1 MSADQY
7 KRPSVDGL
15 AEKGTEMS
23 LEPHASEVQCMPKHA
38 IDNDPDEAL
47 KLVAAH
53 AGETILLSAE
63 EQSKLL
69 KKIDF
74 SIMPLLCI
82 VYGLNYLD
90 KTTLSYAS
98 VVGFKTDLNIGVSEY
113 NWVASIFYFGYLVW
127 EWPTNWL
134 LQRLPLAK
142 YSAINVILWGSIL
155 SLLAAVKDFRGALA
169 VRFFLG
175 AAEAAVSPGF
185 VLFTSQWYTTP
196 EQGTRVSW
204 WFSFN
209 GWGQILGGVVAYGI
223 AVGTEKHPLSIE
235 GWQLIFLVFGL
246 FTALLGAIF
255 LYWMPDSQLNARFLT
270 EHERLMA
277 VERIRVNNQGVGN
290 KHFKWYQCK
299 EALADPMIWAFVS
312 FSLLA
317 NIPNGGITNYFSQL
331 IVAFGFTPNQSL
343 LLGVPAGAVQVLTL
357 IGFGYL
363 GRRFN
368 NRILI
373 NSMGPLLAI
382 TGLFLIRFLPSAN
395 KGGRLAGYYL
405 WGSASTGFVCVL
417 SLISSNIAGWTK
429 KTTAAAMYLVAYCV
443 GNIIG
448 PQVFRPGDAPAY
460 HTAITVI
467 LVAFILAYL
476 ILISIYFL
484 SRRRNIA
491 KASIRMAPGYSKVE
505 GLEFMDLTDREN
517 PEFIYAL

>member
-1 MSADQY
+1 MSTDQDM
-7 KRPSVDGL
+7 KSSGQGS
-15 AEKGTEMS
+15 AEK
-23 LEPHASEVQCMPKHA
+23 PAEVGHVSDIPKVERMHKHVVN
-38 IDNDPDEAL
+38 NDADEAL
-47 KLVAAH
+47 KIVAAH
-53 AGETILLSAE
+53 EGETIVLSGE
-63 EQSKLL
+63 EQRKLL
-69 KKIDF
+69 RKIDRHM
-74 SIMPLLCI
+74 MPLLCV
-82 VYGLNYLD
+82 VYGINYLD

-98 VVGFKTDLNIGVSEY
+98 IVGFKTDLNIGVSEY

-127 EWPTNWL
+127 EWPTNRL

-142 YSAINVILWGSIL
+142 YSAFNVILWGLIL
-155 SLLAAVKDFRGALA
+155 AVTAAVKNFGGALA

-209 GWGQILGGVVAYGI
+209 GWGQIVGGLVAYGI
-223 AVGTEKHPLSIE
+223 ATTHDHLLVK

-246 FTALLGAIF
+246 FTALLGVLF

-277 VERIRVNNQGVGN
+277 VERIRVNQQGVGN
-290 KHFKWYQCK
+290 KHFKWYQCR
-299 EALADPMIWAFVS
+299 EALTDPLVWAFVLYS
-312 FSLLA
+312 FFSS
-317 NIPNGGITNYFSQL
+317 IPNGGITNYFSQL
-331 IVAFGFTPNQSL
+331 IVAFGFTPSQSL
-343 LLGVPAGAVQVLTL
+343 LLGIPGGAVQVITL
-357 IGFGYL
+357 IGFGHL
-363 GRRFN
+363 GRKFN

-373 NSMGPLLAI
+373 NSNGPLLAI
-382 TGLFLIRFLPSAN
+382 LGLFLIRFLPTEL

-405 WGSASTGFVCVL
+405 YSSGSTGFVCIL

-429 KTTAAAMYLVAYCV
+429 KTTVAAMYLIAYCV

-448 PQVFRPGDAPAY
+448 PQVFQPNDAPTY

-467 LVAFILAYL
+467 LVAYILAYL
-476 ILISIYFL
+476 CMFFIYFWC
-484 SRRRNIA
+484 RRQNTIN
-491 KASIRMAPGYSKVE
+491 ASVRAAPGYTKVE
-505 GLEFMDLTDREN
+505 GQEFMDLTDREN